1 RTEKMTSDGKVH
13 IFEEVAKHNQKG
25 DCWLIISGK
34 VRFFYIYR
42 YVYDVTPFLDDHP
55 GGDEVLLTATEKD
68 ATDEFEDVGHSESA
82 REMMSQ
88 YYIGDID
95 GSTIPTT
102 QQYVPPPKPSK
113 AASASGQ
120 APGNSF
126 KFVWIVIPLL
136 ILGLAFVL
144 RFAKKE

>member
-1 RTEKMTSDGKVH
+1 MG
-13 IFEEVAKHNQKG
+13 
-25 DCWLIISGK
+25 L
-34 VRFFYIYR
+34 
-42 YVYDVTPFLDDHP
+42 VYDVTPFLDDHP
-55 GGDEVLLTATEKD
+55 GGDEVLLTATGKIVIFVHHLHCEAKNRRVESLILAGNFAEKD

-95 GSTIPTT
+95 SSTIPTS

-113 AASASGQ
+113 AASASSQ

-126 KFVWIVIPLL
+126 KFVWLVVIALL